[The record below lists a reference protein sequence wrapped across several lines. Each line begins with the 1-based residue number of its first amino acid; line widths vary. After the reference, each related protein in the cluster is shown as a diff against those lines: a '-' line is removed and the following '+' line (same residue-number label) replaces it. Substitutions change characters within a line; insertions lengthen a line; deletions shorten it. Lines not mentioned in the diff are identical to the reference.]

1 MRLGRLLDHKRAG
14 GIEWST
20 MYKTGLTV
28 GKFAPLHR
36 GHQHLIETALAE
48 TEHLIVVVYQ
58 AKSVTPIP
66 LEVRAGWIR
75 TLYPQAEV
83 LEAPDAPE
91 ISGNSPEIRKIH
103 EEFLRSFMAGRKI
116 DVFFSSEAY
125 GDWAAKVLHCDHRV
139 VDRER
144 IRVPI
149 SATDIRANREAY
161 SHFLDPIVLADLEKY
176 GDTVRTF

>member
-1 MRLGRLLDHKRAG
+1 
-14 GIEWST
+14 

-36 GHQHLIETALAE
+36 GHQHLIETALNE
-48 TEHLIVVVYQ
+48 SEHVIVVVYQ
-58 AKSVTPIP
+58 AKTVTSVP

-75 TLYPQAEV
+75 KLYPMVEV
-83 LEAPDAPE
+83 IEAPDAPE
-91 ISGNSPEIRKIH
+91 ISGNSPEIRNIH
-103 EEFLRSFMAGRKI
+103 EAFLRSLMSGRKI
-116 DVFFSSEAY
+116 DVFFSSESY
-125 GDWAAKVLHCDHRV
+125 GDWAAKVLNCEHRI

-161 SHFLDPIVLADLEKY
+161 SHFLDPMVLADLEKY
-176 GDTVRTF
+176 NI

>member
-1 MRLGRLLDHKRAG
+1 
-14 GIEWST
+14 

-36 GHQHLIETALAE
+36 GHQHLIETALKE

-75 TLYPQAEV
+75 MLYPTVEV

-103 EEFLRSFMAGRKI
+103 EAFLKSFMKGRKI
-116 DVFFSSEAY
+116 DVFFSSEPY
-125 GDWAAKVLHCDHRV
+125 GDWAARVLGCAHRI

-144 IRVPI
+144 VTVPI

-161 SHFLDPIVLADLEKY
+161 SHFLDPMVLADLEKY
-176 GDTVRTF
+176 

>member
-1 MRLGRLLDHKRAG
+1 
-14 GIEWST
+14 

-36 GHQHLIETALAE
+36 GHQHLIETALTE
-48 TEHLIVVVYQ
+48 TEHLIGVGNQ
-58 AKSVTPIP
+58 STTLTTIQMH
-66 LEVRAGWIR
+66 VRAGWIR
-75 TLYPQAEV
+75 TLYPMVEV

-103 EEFLRSFMAGRKI
+103 EDFLKTLMAGRRI
-116 DVFFSSEAY
+116 DVFFSSEPY
-125 GDWAAKVLHCDHRV
+125 GDWAAQVLHCDHRII
-139 VDRER
+139 DRER

-161 SHFLDPIVLADLEKY
+161 SHFLDPMVLADVERYESFQPSL
-176 GDTVRTF
+176 G

>member
-1 MRLGRLLDHKRAG
+1 MF
-14 GIEWST
+14 
-20 MYKTGLTV
+20 KTGLTV

-36 GHQHLIETALAE
+36 GHQHLIETALKE

-58 AKSVTPIP
+58 AKTVTPVP

-75 TLYPQAEV
+75 RLYPMVEV

-103 EEFLRSFMAGRKI
+103 EDFLRSFIAGRNI
-116 DVFFSSEAY
+116 DVFFSSEPY
-125 GDWAAKVLHCDHRV
+125 GDWAARVLNCQHRI

-176 GDTVRTF
+176 E